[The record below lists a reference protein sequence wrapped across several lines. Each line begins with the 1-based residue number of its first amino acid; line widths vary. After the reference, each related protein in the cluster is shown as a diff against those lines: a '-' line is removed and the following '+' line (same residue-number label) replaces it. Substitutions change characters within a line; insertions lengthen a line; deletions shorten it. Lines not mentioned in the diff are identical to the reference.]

1 MTPTK
6 RQSCSSGIHLFRWD
20 AGIWCR
26 VIPSVAS
33 EALWRA
39 SNLEPIGRVVY
50 SQDIILK
57 MKSTF
62 CCLRVGCALIGVL
75 AAVCAQVVADTKHSA
90 TLSHSGGVDSIIEQA
105 VADGNLPGAVLVVG
119 HDGHVF
125 PRRLAGTRPLD
136 RRREPM
142 TLDTVFDLASLTK
155 VIATT
160 TAMMQLFEQGKVRMS
175 DPVAKYLPEFAQNGK
190 EDITVRQLMTHYSG
204 LAPDLDLNEPWQ
216 GKDTGY
222 RMAFTEAPETVPGSG
237 FVYSDINF
245 ITLGALV
252 ERVSGETLDVY
263 TTRHIFAPLQMTR
276 TRFVP
281 PATWRPKIAPT
292 QYDDNQHMLRGEVH
306 DPTARRMGGV
316 AGHAGLFS
324 TGDDLA
330 KFAQALL
337 NGGRGILSADTVQKM
352 TSPEQP
358 PTASAVRGFGWD
370 IDSPFSS
377 NSRELLP
384 VGSFGH
390 TGFTGTSVWI
400 DPTTQTYIIL
410 LTNSVHPRGK
420 GNAIGLRTKVAT
432 EVAAALALNPS
443 EKEALRWKSIT
454 GYNEAMSAAR
464 HMSTRNGTVKTGI
477 DMLEEHGFDVLQAP
491 AGKKRIGLVTNQT
504 GIDSQELRT
513 IDVLA
518 KAPGVSLD
526 AIFSPEHGV
535 TGTLDTTG
543 IGNSL
548 DAATGVPVYS
558 VYGGTDAARR
568 PPADVMKNLDAVV
581 FDIQDAGARYY
592 TYETTL
598 GYFLEGAAA
607 AGIELIVL
615 DRPDPV
621 TGSFVQGPVSDAGK
635 ENFTD
640 YWTVPVRPGMTMGEL
655 AKMFNAERNINAKLT
670 VVPMEGWQRGDW
682 FDSTGLVWV
691 NPSPNLRSV
700 TEAALYPGVA
710 LIEGT
715 NVSVGRGTDT
725 PFELVGAP
733 WMNSKELA
741 AYLNARGIAGVRFV
755 PVTFTPTA
763 SNYAD
768 QKCEGVNLV
777 LTERNALDAPEL
789 GIELAAALKKLYPTD
804 FKMERMAELLVNQAA
819 FDGLV
824 AGEDPRR
831 IAQDWQEELE
841 KFELLRKKYLIY

>member
-1 MTPTK
+1 
-6 RQSCSSGIHLFRWD
+6 
-20 AGIWCR
+20 
-26 VIPSVAS
+26 
-33 EALWRA
+33 
-39 SNLEPIGRVVY
+39 
-50 SQDIILK
+50 
-57 MKSTF
+57 
-62 CCLRVGCALIGVL
+62 
-75 AAVCAQVVADTKHSA
+75 
-90 TLSHSGGVDSIIEQA
+90 
-105 VADGNLPGAVLVVG
+105 
-119 HDGHVF
+119 
-125 PRRLAGTRPLD
+125 
-136 RRREPM
+136 
-142 TLDTVFDLASLTK
+142 
-155 VIATT
+155 
-160 TAMMQLFEQGKVRMS
+160 
-175 DPVAKYLPEFAQNGK
+175 
-190 EDITVRQLMTHYSG
+190 
-204 LAPDLDLNEPWQ
+204 
-216 GKDTGY
+216 
-222 RMAFTEAPETVPGSG
+222 
-237 FVYSDINF
+237 
-245 ITLGALV
+245 V
-252 ERVSGETLDVY
+252 E
-263 TTRHIFAPLQMTR
+263 
-276 TRFVP
+276 
-281 PATWRPKIAPT
+281 
-292 QYDDNQHMLRGEVH
+292 
-306 DPTARRMGGV
+306 
-316 AGHAGLFS
+316 
-324 TGDDLA
+324 
-330 KFAQALL
+330 
-337 NGGRGILSADTVQKM
+337 KM

-358 PTASAVRGFGWD
+358 PSAPVLRGFGWD

-377 NSRELLP
+377 NRGDLLP
-384 VGSFGH
+384 VGSYGH

-477 DMLEEHGFDVLQAP
+477 DMLEEHGFDVLQAA

-504 GIDSQELRT
+504 GMDSQGQRT

-543 IGNSL
+543 IANSV

-655 AKMFNAERNINAKLT
+655 AKMFNTERNINAKLT

-682 FDSTGLVWV
+682 FDSTGIEWV

-710 LIEGT
+710 IVEGT
-715 NVSVGRGTDT
+715 NVSVGRGTDS
-725 PFELVGAP
+725 PFGLLGAP
-733 WMNSKELA
+733 WMKSRELA
-741 AYLNARGIAGVRFV
+741 AYLNGRGIAGVRFV
-755 PVTFTPTA
+755 PVSFTP
-763 SNYAD
+763 SDSIYSG
-768 QKCEGVNLV
+768 QKCEGVNIV
-777 LTERNALDAPEL
+777 LTDRNALDAPEL
-789 GIELAAALKKLYPTD
+789 GIELASALKKLYPAD
-804 FKMERMAELLVNQAA
+804 WKFEKIMALLANQAVYDA
-819 FDGLV
+819 LA
-824 AGEDPRR
+824 AGQDPRR

-841 KFELLRKKYLIY
+841 KFEKMREKYLIYK